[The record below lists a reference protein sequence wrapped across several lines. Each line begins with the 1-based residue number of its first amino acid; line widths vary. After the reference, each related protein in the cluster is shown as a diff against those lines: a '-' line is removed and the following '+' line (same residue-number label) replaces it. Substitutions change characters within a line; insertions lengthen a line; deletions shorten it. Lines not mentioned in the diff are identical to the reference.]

1 MQKCNVFEGLDERE
15 TRYVSARA
23 EAVSNREA
31 LRLTCLSQSWLNKHD
46 IDDLNERASTLRA
59 DTALK
64 ASRII
69 SDAGEQAARVKVDGL
84 KCRDDRVKQAVASE
98 ILERIL
104 GKTSQHV
111 EFTGA
116 DNNALEI
123 VVRYAD
129 QTNRTDL
136 T

>member
-1 MQKCNVFEGLDERE
+1 MQKGNVFEGLDERE

-31 LRLTCLSQSWLNKHD
+31 LRITGLSQSWLNKKD
-46 IDDLNERASTLRA
+46 IDDLNERANSLRA

-64 ASRII
+64 ASKII
-69 SDAGEQAARVKVDGL
+69 SEAAELAAKVKVEGL
-84 KCRDDRVKQAVASE
+84 KSRDERVKQASATE

-111 EFTGA
+111 ELTGA

-129 QTNRTDL
+129 QTHRTD
-136 T
+136 TA